1 MTIRRQYSLPNC
13 TLILEGL
20 SDNPVDSGSTTG
32 LMSILVNAECHFL
45 NSNQLLSGGRVF
57 LESLVKSVSA
67 YAQGFISGLNHPLS
81 TSEGSGIVRIEKVAD
96 RNLHRIILEPEPN
109 TEDKTD
115 SSNDRAARAGE
126 ANRQPVTVELTT
138 VQFFDLVEAIDQ
150 LFADN
155 RTLPDL
161 VLELKPLGKRYRQ
174 AEEPFV
180 QRATPAALGVAGLA
194 AVAFAF
200 FLIPPPAIRKP
211 EPKPQV
217 NPTQT
222 IPNSTPPSAPGQ
234 NP

>member
-20 SDNPVDSGSTTG
+20 SDNPADSSSATG

-45 NSNQLLSGGRVF
+45 NSSQLLSGGRVF
-57 LESLVKSVSA
+57 LDSLVKSVSA
-67 YAQGFISGLNHPLS
+67 YAQGFISGLNHPS
-81 TSEGSGIVRIEKVAD
+81 SVSEGSGIIRIEKVSD
-96 RNLHRIILEPEPN
+96 GNLHRITLQPEAN

-115 SSNDRAARAGE
+115 SSGD
-126 ANRQPVTVELTT
+126 RQPITVNLTT

-194 AVAFAF
+194 AFAFAF
-200 FLIPPPAIRKP
+200 FLIPPPTIRKP
-211 EPKPQV
+211 EPKPQF

-222 IPNSTPPSAPGQ
+222 IPNSTPPSQIPGT
-234 NP
+234 P

>member
-20 SDNPVDSGSTTG
+20 SDNPVDSGSNTG

-57 LESLVKSVSA
+57 LESLVKSVST
-67 YAQGFISGLNHPLS
+67 YAQGFISGLNHPQS
-81 TSEGSGIVRIEKVAD
+81 ASEANGIVHIEKVSD
-96 RNLHRIILEPEPN
+96 RNLHRITLDPEPS
-109 TEDKTD
+109 TD
-115 SSNDRAARAGE
+115 STADSSGD
-126 ANRQPVTVELTT
+126 RQPVTVELTT

-161 VLELKPLGKRYRQ
+161 VLKLQPLGKRYRQ

-194 AVAFAF
+194 AFAVVF
-200 FLIPPPAIRKP
+200 SLIPPPAIRKP
-211 EPKPQV
+211 ELKPQV
-217 NPTQT
+217 SPTQT
-222 IPNSTPPSAPGQ
+222 IPRQTPASSPTQTPATP
-234 NP
+234 

>member
-20 SDNPVDSGSTTG
+20 SDNPVDSSSTAG

-45 NSNQLLSGGRVF
+45 NSDRLLSGGRVF

-67 YAQGFISGLNHPLS
+67 YAQGFISGLHHPLS
-81 TSEGSGIVRIEKVAD
+81 TSEGSGIVRIEKVAE

-115 SSNDRAARAGE
+115 SS

-161 VLELKPLGKRYRQ
+161 VLELKPLGKRYRK

-194 AVAFAF
+194 ACAFAF

-222 IPNSTPPSAPGQ
+222 VPNSAPPSAPAK
-234 NP
+234 